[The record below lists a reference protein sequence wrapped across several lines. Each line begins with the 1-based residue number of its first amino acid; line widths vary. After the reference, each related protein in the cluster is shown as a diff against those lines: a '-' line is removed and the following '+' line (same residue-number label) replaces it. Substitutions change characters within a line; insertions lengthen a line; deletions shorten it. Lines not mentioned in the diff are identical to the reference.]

1 MEKIIKDIKKIINS
15 DISKIIEKRMFEF
28 DNNRLNKESIFKE
41 LCFCLMTANFNAKK
55 AIFIQNKIGDGFLN
69 LSEENLAKKL
79 KSLGHRFPNMRAKF
93 IFQARYKKDEIYDL
107 IEKNDKNI
115 REYLVK
121 NIKGLAYKESS
132 HFLRNIG
139 YKDFAIIDFHI
150 VDILLRYGVLKEK
163 KKSINKKLYLEIEY
177 LLREI
182 ANYLQ
187 ITLSELD
194 LYLWYMETDTI
205 FK

>member
-163 KKSINKKLYLEIEY
+163 KKPINKKLYLEIEY